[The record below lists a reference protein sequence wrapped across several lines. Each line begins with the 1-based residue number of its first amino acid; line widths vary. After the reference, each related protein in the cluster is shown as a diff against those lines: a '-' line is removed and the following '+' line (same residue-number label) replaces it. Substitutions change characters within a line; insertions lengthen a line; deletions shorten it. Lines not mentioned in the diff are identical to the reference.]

1 MVVRKR
7 GLKCMF
13 PWQSAASDGAAP
25 RRWRTMAALCEAHR
39 RGGRGNPRF
48 SIHHGI
54 DPTARSRK
62 RSRPTAL
69 TNTKDHALPLSPA
82 PHPPLLAKTNWPHV
96 GGHALPSRR
105 TRQYIYIYI
114 LLFWIRGVA
123 FLFDR
128 QRMPPLAI
136 LSIRIVVWLTLR
148 LQANSS
154 LLSSREFE
162 SVRLVRGGCFYPLVN
177 VTLSSEQ
184 LSKIAFSGE
193 SWKKKN

>member
-1 MVVRKR
+1 
-7 GLKCMF
+7 MF

-82 PHPPLLAKTNWPHV
+82 PHPPRKDKLAP
-96 GGHALPSRR
+96 RR
-105 TRQYIYIYI
+105 RPRASLSPNAPIYIYI

-154 LLSSREFE
+154 LLSWREFE
-162 SVRLVRGGCFYPLVN
+162 SVRLVRGGRFYPLVN

-184 LSKIAFSGE
+184 LSKIAFSRE